1 MDIKVYTGESYNV
14 FTHETRT
21 SYVMV
26 DAATGA
32 IVQTGACQTEVARE
46 ALALTSVKRAVQALE
61 YLDIDSAVVYTD
73 ASTAVNEIS
82 GKVKNP
88 KLVSYIK
95 QRMAAL
101 KIPVDVKF
109 TESDRAV
116 LPNDI
121 AEAADRIKNFDITA
135 AEKHLKELFKYPD

>member
-1 MDIKVYTGESYNV
+1 M
-14 FTHETRT
+14 
-21 SYVMV
+21 
-26 DAATGA
+26 
-32 IVQTGACQTEVARE
+32 
-46 ALALTSVKRAVQALE
+46 ALTSVKRAVQALE

-73 ASTAVNEIS
+73 ASTVVNEIA

-88 KLVSYIK
+88 KHGHLVSYIK
-95 QRMAAL
+95 QCMTAL

-109 TESDRAV
+109 VESDRVV

-121 AEAADRIKNFDITA
+121 AEAADNIKDFDITA